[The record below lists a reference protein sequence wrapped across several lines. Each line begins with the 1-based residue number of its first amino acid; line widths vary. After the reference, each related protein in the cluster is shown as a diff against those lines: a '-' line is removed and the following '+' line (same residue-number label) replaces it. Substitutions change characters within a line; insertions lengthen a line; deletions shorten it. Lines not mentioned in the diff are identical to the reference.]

1 MNALLNWADG
11 EDAIKVDLDALWEK
25 ALAEGRDVGIKV
37 KRALRDD
44 VSNAMDDM
52 NEYAIISAW
61 ARGRGRKGGK

>member
-1 MNALLNWADG
+1 MNALLNWADA

>member
-1 MNALLNWADG
+1 MNALLQWADA

-44 VSNAMDDM
+44 VAGAADNMS
-52 NEYAIISAW
+52 EFAIISAW
-61 ARGRGRKGGK
+61 ARGRGRKSGK